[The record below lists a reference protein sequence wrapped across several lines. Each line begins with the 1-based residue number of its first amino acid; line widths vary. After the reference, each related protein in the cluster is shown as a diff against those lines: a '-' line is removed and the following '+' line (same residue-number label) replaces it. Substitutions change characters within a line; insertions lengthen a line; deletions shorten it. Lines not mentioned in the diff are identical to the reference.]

1 MLRVRGTHKPEPEK
15 EGARQG
21 IVEMKMWAA
30 EPQDWFCAQ
39 GQPRKLNINGTLTHG
54 RFEIYRKGRGSSKIP
69 NIFLFIKRLWGRL
82 IIKDTNLI

>member
-30 EPQDWFCAQ
+30 EQQDWFCAQ

-54 RFEIYRKGRGSSKIP
+54 RFEIYGKGRGSSKIP
-69 NIFLFIKRLWGRL
+69 NIFLFLY
-82 IIKDTNLI
+82 